1 MEYYELSVIDSVVR
15 SSVHETSR
23 NTTVSPAKKASLYIY
38 YYGNV
43 HKKQ

>member
-23 NTTVSPAKKASLYIY
+23 NTTVSPAKKASMYIN

-43 HKKQ
+43 DKKQ